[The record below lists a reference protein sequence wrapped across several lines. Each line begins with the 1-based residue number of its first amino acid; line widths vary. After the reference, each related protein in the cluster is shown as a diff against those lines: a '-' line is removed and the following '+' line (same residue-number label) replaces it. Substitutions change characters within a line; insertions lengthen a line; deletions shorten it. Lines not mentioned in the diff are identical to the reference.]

1 MFEMIICISDFSLLR
16 NNRSLQEF
24 QSTCCQGITFTVASS
39 DAAITNMHFY
49 FFVKLK
55 VYKCISLCISLCI
68 LSKCINLF
76 LSDQGW

>member
-1 MFEMIICISDFSLLR
+1 MFEMIICIPDFSLLR

-49 FFVKLK
+49 FFLKL
-55 VYKCISLCISLCI
+55 I
-68 LSKCINLF
+68 LLAILRGRNNAYY
-76 LSDQGW
+76 

>member
-24 QSTCCQGITFTVASS
+24 QSTCCQGITFTIASS

-49 FFVKLK
+49 FFLK
-55 VYKCISLCISLCI
+55 TNIAGDSE
-68 LSKCINLF
+68 
-76 LSDQGW
+76 G